1 MSEWI
6 EPGAGTAPVAQDC
19 GCDEAVSELWAYL
32 DSELEAPDAERVKHH
47 LEECGGCLEEHD
59 IELVVKKLVRRC
71 YAQDES
77 APDELR
83 AKIRAGIVTVQVRT
97 TIVGDTRS

>member
-1 MSEWI
+1 MSEWT
-6 EPGAGTAPVAQDC
+6 EPGSVTDPVAQDC

-32 DSELEAPDAERVKHH
+32 DAELEEPDAERVRSH
-47 LEECGGCLEEHD
+47 LQACGGCLEEHD

-77 APDELR
+77 APDQLR
-83 AKIRAGIVTVQVRT
+83 DKIRAQLVTVQVRT
-97 TIVGDTRS
+97 TIVSES